1 MVNWGNGFVMSQYFV
16 EVFDIGSCQSMDW
29 ISRDGVNM
37 YIFWIYCV
45 CYIVYVCFQRC
56 FCQIYNVVVW
66 DSVFSV
72 KVGKGQQGRIWIQY
86 GVVSFCYCNEVV
98 GVDVVGNFEVFMG
111 NGVNIVIIQL
121 IVRCKINRVY
131 EIVKFWLNFFQ
142 FSEYGVD
149 VGIFCNI
156 VLQNDVRI

>member
-1 MVNWGNGFVMSQYFV
+1 MSQYFA
-16 EVFDIGSCQSMDW
+16 EVFDIGGRQSTDR
-29 ISRDGVNM
+29 ISRDGVNT
-37 YIFWIYCV
+37 YIFRIYRV
-45 CYIVYVCFQRC
+45 RYIAYVRFQRR
-56 FCQIYNVVVW
+56 FCQIYNVVVR
-66 DSVFSV
+66 DSAFSV
-72 KVGKGQQGRIWIQY
+72 KVGKGQQGRIRIQY
-86 GVVSFCYCNEVV
+86 GAVSFCYCNEVV
-98 GVDVVGNFEVFMG
+98 GVDVVGNFEVFTG

-131 EIVKFWLNFFQ
+131 EIVKFRLNFFQ